1 MASFSVSTN
10 MYLRQVY
17 APNRGLCVKANR
29 ADATNKTL
37 ISADSSA
44 LGKAIKTIGSFNFS
58 DDSKLNKDK
67 FSKTLK
73 SFTDAY
79 NYTISSSNTNKEG
92 KIAVTSKKIKQLT
105 SKYEDELKSLGISV
119 KDGYMSI
126 SSTASTNIS
135 PDKYEE
141 LFGKDSEYMKELS
154 KYAKKMNRN
163 INYSI
168 WLLKILI
175 YIEKY
180 SLMSAKLREYFSV

>member
-92 KIAVTSKKIKQLT
+92 KISVTSKKIKQLT

-154 KYAKKMNRN
+154 KYAKKMNRT

>member
-17 APNRGLCVKANR
+17 APNRGLCIKANR

-37 ISADSSA
+37 VSADSSA
-44 LGKAIKTIGSFNFS
+44 LGKAIKTIGSFKFS

-79 NYTISSSNTNKEG
+79 NYTISSSGKEKEG
-92 KIAVTSKKIKQLT
+92 KVISNSKQIKQLT
-105 SKYEDELKSLGISV
+105 KKYESELQSLGISV
-119 KDGYMSI
+119 DKDGYMKI

-154 KYAKKMNRN
+154 KYSKKMNRSAS
-163 INYSI
+163 Y
-168 WLLKILI
+168 LI
-175 YIEKY
+175 
-180 SLMSAKLREYFSV
+180 

>member
-79 NYTISSSNTNKEG
+79 NYTISSSNSNKEG
-92 KIAVTSKKIKQLT
+92 KISVTSKKIKQLT

-154 KYAKKMNRN
+154 KYAKKMNRT

-168 WLLKILI
+168 
-175 YIEKY
+175 
-180 SLMSAKLREYFSV
+180 

>member
-1 MASFSVSTN
+1 MGSFSVTTN

-29 ADATNKTL
+29 TEATNKTL

-44 LGKAIKTIGSFNFS
+44 LGKAIKTIGSFKFS
-58 DDSKLNKDK
+58 DDSKLNKEK

-79 NYTISSSNTNKEG
+79 NYTISTSGKEKEG
-92 KIAVTSKKIKQLT
+92 KVASSSKQIKQLT
-105 SKYEDELKSLGISV
+105 KKYESELKSLGVSV
-119 KDGYMSI
+119 DKDGYMKI

-141 LFGKDSEYMKELS
+141 LFGKDSEFMNELS
-154 KYAKKMNRN
+154 KYAKKMNKS
-163 INYSI
+163 INVAI
-168 WLLKILI
+168 
-175 YIEKY
+175 
-180 SLMSAKLREYFSV
+180 

>member
-58 DDSKLNKDK
+58 DDSKINKDK

-92 KIAVTSKKIKQLT
+92 KISVTSKKIKQLT

-119 KDGYMSI
+119 KNGYMSI

-154 KYAKKMNRN
+154 KYAKKMNRT